1 MEKLPS
7 ERRAEVKK
15 MSDVKLVA
23 KLQQAG
29 FNPEQLETMDRSALM
44 ETWAELILANKDKPP
59 AAAAI
64 KTGSID
70 PDVEKQRLLLDIE
83 RFKWEQEEAKRR
95 FDEERAR
102 YEDERDLRRQ
112 QIQRLREKDQNEAER
127 QNSTASKIKLFG
139 DAFRNAAFKMSKGSI
154 TSTITL
160 N

>member
-15 MSDVKLVA
+15 MSDVKLAA

-29 FNPEQLETMDRSALM
+29 FTPEQLEPMDRSALM
-44 ETWAELILANKDKPP
+44 EAWAELILANKDKPP
-59 AAAAI
+59 AAAAAI

-102 YEDERDLRRQ
+102 YEDERDLRR
-112 QIQRLREKDQNEAER
+112 L
-127 QNSTASKIKLFG
+127 
-139 DAFRNAAFKMSKGSI
+139 M
-154 TSTITL
+154 
-160 N
+160 